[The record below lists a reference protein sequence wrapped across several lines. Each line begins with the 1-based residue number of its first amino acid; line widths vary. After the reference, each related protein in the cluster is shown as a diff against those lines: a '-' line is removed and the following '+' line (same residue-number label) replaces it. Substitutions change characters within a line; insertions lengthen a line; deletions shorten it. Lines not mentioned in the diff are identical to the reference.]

1 MSKENTI
8 AFKYVGINVR
18 TTKNAVFIDKAGFTN
33 FLLPITITTQRKQNE
48 CKPLDEKEMRDFR
61 SVSDQIS
68 LLAGISWPDLSFE
81 NCILSTLQTKAT
93 VKDLI
98 RANKV
103 LSSAKNHKYKIKF
116 SKLNQANLSLAVFHD
131 TSFRNL
137 LHGYVK
143 GVSKCFLM
151 TVLEIVTH

>member
-1 MSKENTI
+1 
-8 AFKYVGINVR
+8 
-18 TTKNAVFIDKAGFTN
+18 
-33 FLLPITITTQRKQNE
+33 
-48 CKPLDEKEMRDFR
+48 MRDFR
-61 SVSDQIS
+61 SVIDQIS

-103 LSSAKNHKYKIKF
+103 LSSPKNHKYKIKF

-131 TSFRNL
+131 ASFRNL